1 MRRLVAVVG
10 VAVAL
15 VAGVAPA
22 ASAGTSQCSDGDACV
37 WQNFTYSGSFRGMV
51 NDAYDYNNIQWEAGL
66 LATFYITRDSVS
78 SVRSQGRNCYV
89 RFTDGVGHSG
99 KAIDFR
105 RVADGRDYQDPNLS
119 NGGGLG
125 TWRAENWD
133 NRIASHWFF
142 NCV

>member
-1 MRRLVAVVG
+1 MKRLVVVVG
-10 VAVAL
+10 LSVGL
-15 VAGVAPA
+15 VTGGAPA
-22 ASAGTSQCSDGDACV
+22 AFAGTSQCQDGEACV
-37 WQNFTYSGSFRGMV
+37 WQNFTYSASFRGMTL
-51 NDAYDYNNIQWEAGL
+51 DAYDYNNIQWEAGP
-66 LATFYITRDSVS
+66 LATFNITRDSVS
-78 SVRSQGRNCYV
+78 GVRSQGRNCYA

-105 RVADGRDYQDPNLS
+105 RVVDGRDYQDPNLS

-125 TWRAENWD
+125 NWRSENWD